1 MAYSIN
7 LTDAQ
12 KTEVTKLI
20 AESASTDDTVT
31 GWLSRHLTTTLETS
45 MRARLNEDIDKNW
58 PDREEKKEG
67 GEGGGGGRREKY
79 VKSDR
84 DILHKTAPIKAILH

>member
-31 GWLSRHLTTTLETS
+31 GWLSSHLSTTLEAS
-45 MRARLNEDIDKNW
+45 MRERLNSDIDKNW
-58 PDREEKKEG
+58 PDREEKKEAIKALDPADM
-67 GEGGGGGRREKY
+67 ETEYEKY
-79 VKSDR
+79 FP
-84 DILHKTAPIKAILH
+84 AE

>member
-20 AESASTDDTVT
+20 AESASTDDTI
-31 GWLSRHLTTTLETS
+31 TTWINEYLNTVLETS
-45 MRARLNEDIDKNW
+45 MRDRLHEYIASDW
-58 PDREEKKEG
+58 PDRGEKQET
-67 GEGGGGGRREKY
+67 
-79 VKSDR
+79 
-84 DILHKTAPIKAILH
+84 LKALDPADMETEYAEYFPSE

>member
-31 GWLSRHLTTTLETS
+31 AWITGHLNTTLEVF
-45 MRARLNEDIDKNW
+45 MRARLNTNMDKNW
-58 PDREEKKEG
+58 KEVLQESEEKRKAIKALDPTDMET
-67 GEGGGGGRREKY
+67 EYEKY
-79 VKSDR
+79 FP
-84 DILHKTAPIKAILH
+84 AE

>member
-20 AESASTDDTVT
+20 AESASTEDTIT
-31 GWLSRHLTTTLETS
+31 AWMSGHLTTTLESS
-45 MRARLNEDIDKNW
+45 MRERLNEDIDKNW
-58 PDREEKKEG
+58 PNREEKKEAIKALDPSG
-67 GEGGGGGRREKY
+67 METEYEKY
-79 VKSDR
+79 FP
-84 DILHKTAPIKAILH
+84 AE

>member
-20 AESASTDDTVT
+20 AESVSPDDTAT
-31 GWLSRHLTTTLETS
+31 AWISGHLNTTLEAS
-45 MRARLNEDIDKNW
+45 MRERLNTDIDKSW
-58 PDREEKKEG
+58 PNREEKKE
-67 GEGGGGGRREKY
+67 
-79 VKSDR
+79 
-84 DILHKTAPIKAILH
+84 AIKALDPADMETEYNKYFPSE

>member
-7 LTDAQ
+7 LTDPQ

-20 AESASTDDTVT
+20 AESASTDDTIT
-31 GWLSRHLTTTLETS
+31 AWLSSHLTTTLETS

-58 PDREEKKEG
+58 PDREEKKEAIKALDPSDM
-67 GEGGGGGRREKY
+67 ETEYEKY
-79 VKSDR
+79 FP
-84 DILHKTAPIKAILH
+84 AE

>member
-20 AESASTDDTVT
+20 AESASTDDTAT
-31 GWLSRHLTTTLETS
+31 AWIIGHLNTVLETS
-45 MRARLNEDIDKNW
+45 MRDRLHEHIASTW
-58 PDREEKKEG
+58 PDRGEKQQTLKTLDSADMET
-67 GEGGGGGRREKY
+67 EYTKY
-79 VKSDR
+79 FPSE
-84 DILHKTAPIKAILH
+84 

>member
-20 AESASTDDTVT
+20 AESASTDDTAT
-31 GWLSRHLTTTLETS
+31 AWISGHLNTFLEIS
-45 MRARLNEDIDKNW
+45 MRDRLNADIDKNW
-58 PDREEKKEG
+58 PNREEKKEAISALDPTDM
-67 GEGGGGGRREKY
+67 ETEY
-79 VKSDR
+79 AKSF
-84 DILHKTAPIKAILH
+84 PVE

>member
-20 AESASTDDTVT
+20 AESASTDDTIT
-31 GWLSRHLTTTLETS
+31 AWLSGHLDTTLEAY
-45 MRARLNEDIDKNW
+45 MRERLNTDIDKSW
-58 PDREEKKEG
+58 PNRGEKKE
-67 GEGGGGGRREKY
+67 
-79 VKSDR
+79 
-84 DILHKTAPIKAILH
+84 AIKALDPADMETEYNKYFPSE

>member
-20 AESASTDDTVT
+20 AESVSPDDTAT
-31 GWLSRHLTTTLETS
+31 AWISGHLNTTLEAG
-45 MRARLNEDIDKNW
+45 MRERLNTDIDKSW
-58 PDREEKKEG
+58 PNREEKKE
-67 GEGGGGGRREKY
+67 
-79 VKSDR
+79 
-84 DILHKTAPIKAILH
+84 AIKALDPADMETEYNKYFPSE

>member
-31 GWLSRHLTTTLETS
+31 AWLSSHLSTTLEAS
-45 MRARLNEDIDKNW
+45 MRERLNSDIDTNW
-58 PDREEKKEG
+58 PAREEKKEAIKALDPADM
-67 GEGGGGGRREKY
+67 ETEYEKY
-79 VKSDR
+79 FP
-84 DILHKTAPIKAILH
+84 AE

>member
-31 GWLSRHLTTTLETS
+31 AWLSSHLSTTLEAS
-45 MRARLNEDIDKNW
+45 MRARLNSDIDKNW
-58 PDREEKKEG
+58 PDREEKKEAIKALDPADM
-67 GEGGGGGRREKY
+67 EIEYEKY
-79 VKSDR
+79 FP
-84 DILHKTAPIKAILH
+84 AE

>member
-20 AESASTDDTVT
+20 AESASTEDTIT
-31 GWLSRHLTTTLETS
+31 AWLSSHLTTTLEAS
-45 MRARLNEDIDKNW
+45 MRDRLHEHIASTW
-58 PDREEKKEG
+58 PDRGEKQEILKALDPADMET
-67 GEGGGGGRREKY
+67 EYAKY
-79 VKSDR
+79 FPSE
-84 DILHKTAPIKAILH
+84 

>member
-20 AESASTDDTVT
+20 AESASTEDTIT
-31 GWLSRHLTTTLETS
+31 AWLSSHLTTTLEAS
-45 MRARLNEDIDKNW
+45 MRERLNEDIDKNW
-58 PDREEKKEG
+58 PNREEKKEAIKALDPSDM
-67 GEGGGGGRREKY
+67 ETEYEKY
-79 VKSDR
+79 FP
-84 DILHKTAPIKAILH
+84 AE

>member
-20 AESASTDDTVT
+20 TESASPDDTIT
-31 GWLSRHLTTTLETS
+31 AWISGYLNTKLEIG
-45 MRARLNEDIDKNW
+45 MRERLNTDIDKSW
-58 PDREEKKEG
+58 PNREEKKE
-67 GEGGGGGRREKY
+67 
-79 VKSDR
+79 
-84 DILHKTAPIKAILH
+84 AIKALDPADMETEYNKYFPSE

>member
-20 AESASTDDTVT
+20 AESPSTDDTI
-31 GWLSRHLTTTLETS
+31 TTWINEYLNTVLETS
-45 MRARLNEDIDKNW
+45 MRDRLHEYIASAW
-58 PDREEKKEG
+58 PDR
-67 GEGGGGGRREKY
+67 REQQET
-79 VKSDR
+79 
-84 DILHKTAPIKAILH
+84 LKALDPADMENEYAEYFPSE

>member
-20 AESASTDDTVT
+20 AESASTDNTVT
-31 GWLSRHLTTTLETS
+31 GWLSNHLTTTLEAS

-58 PDREEKKEG
+58 PDREEKKEAIKALDPADM
-67 GEGGGGGRREKY
+67 ETEYEKY
-79 VKSDR
+79 FP
-84 DILHKTAPIKAILH
+84 AE

>member
-31 GWLSRHLTTTLETS
+31 GWLSSHLSTTLEAS

-58 PDREEKKEG
+58 PDREEKKETIKALDPADM
-67 GEGGGGGRREKY
+67 ETEYEKY
-79 VKSDR
+79 FP
-84 DILHKTAPIKAILH
+84 AE

>member
-20 AESASTDDTVT
+20 AESASTDDTHT
-31 GWLSRHLTTTLETS
+31 AWISGHLNTFFEIS
-45 MRARLNEDIDKNW
+45 MRDRLSADIDKNW
-58 PDREEKKEG
+58 PNREEKKETILALDPADM
-67 GEGGGGGRREKY
+67 ETEYAKY
-79 VKSDR
+79 FPSE
-84 DILHKTAPIKAILH
+84 

>member
-20 AESASTDDTVT
+20 AESASTDDTAT
-31 GWLSRHLTTTLETS
+31 AWIIGHLNTVLETS
-45 MRARLNEDIDKNW
+45 MRDRLHEHIASTW
-58 PDREEKKEG
+58 PDRGEKQQTLKALNSAGMET
-67 GEGGGGGRREKY
+67 EYAKY
-79 VKSDR
+79 FPSE
-84 DILHKTAPIKAILH
+84 

>member
-7 LTDAQ
+7 LTDPQ

-31 GWLSRHLTTTLETS
+31 AWLSSHLSTTLEAS

-58 PDREEKKEG
+58 PNREEKKE
-67 GEGGGGGRREKY
+67 
-79 VKSDR
+79 
-84 DILHKTAPIKAILH
+84 AIKALDPADMEIEYEKCFPSK

>member
-20 AESASTDDTVT
+20 AESASTDDTAT
-31 GWLSRHLTTTLETS
+31 AWISAHLTTILETS
-45 MRARLNEDIDKNW
+45 MRDRLHEHIASTW
-58 PDREEKKEG
+58 PDRGEKQQTLKALDSAGMET
-67 GEGGGGGRREKY
+67 EYAKY
-79 VKSDR
+79 FPSE
-84 DILHKTAPIKAILH
+84 

>member
-20 AESASTDDTVT
+20 AESASTEDTIT
-31 GWLSRHLTTTLETS
+31 AWLSGHLTTTLESS
-45 MRARLNEDIDKNW
+45 MRERLNEDIDKNW
-58 PDREEKKEG
+58 PNREEKKE
-67 GEGGGGGRREKY
+67 
-79 VKSDR
+79 
-84 DILHKTAPIKAILH
+84 AIKLMASNELLYLIN

>member
-20 AESASTDDTVT
+20 AESASTDDTAT
-31 GWLSRHLTTTLETS
+31 AWISGHLTTTLETS
-45 MRARLNEDIDKNW
+45 MRDRLHEHIASTW
-58 PDREEKKEG
+58 PDRGEKQEILKALDPADMET
-67 GEGGGGGRREKY
+67 EYAKY
-79 VKSDR
+79 FPSE
-84 DILHKTAPIKAILH
+84 

>member
-20 AESASTDDTVT
+20 AESASTDDTAT
-31 GWLSRHLTTTLETS
+31 EGIIDHLNTLLEVS
-45 MRARLNEDIDKNW
+45 MRHRLNADIDKNW
-58 PDREEKKEG
+58 PNREEKKETIVALDPADM
-67 GEGGGGGRREKY
+67 EVEYAKY
-79 VKSDR
+79 FPSE
-84 DILHKTAPIKAILH
+84 

>member
-20 AESASTDDTVT
+20 AESDSTDDTAT
-31 GWLSRHLTTTLETS
+31 AWISGHLNTVLETS
-45 MRARLNEDIDKNW
+45 MRDRLHEHIASTW
-58 PDREEKKEG
+58 PDRGEKQQTLKALDPADMET
-67 GEGGGGGRREKY
+67 EYAKY
-79 VKSDR
+79 FPSE
-84 DILHKTAPIKAILH
+84 

>member
-20 AESASTDDTVT
+20 AESASTDDTAT
-31 GWLSRHLTTTLETS
+31 AWIIGHLNTFLEIS
-45 MRARLNEDIDKNW
+45 MRDRLNADIDKNW
-58 PDREEKKEG
+58 PDRSAKKEAISALDPIDM
-67 GEGGGGGRREKY
+67 ETEYAKY
-79 VKSDR
+79 FPSE
-84 DILHKTAPIKAILH
+84 

>member
-20 AESASTDDTVT
+20 AESASTDDTIT
-31 GWLSRHLTTTLETS
+31 GWLSSHLSTTLEAS
-45 MRARLNEDIDKNW
+45 MRERLNSDIDKNW
-58 PDREEKKEG
+58 PDREEKKEAIKALDPADM
-67 GEGGGGGRREKY
+67 ETEYEKY
-79 VKSDR
+79 FP
-84 DILHKTAPIKAILH
+84 AE

>member
-20 AESASTDDTVT
+20 AESDSTDDTAT
-31 GWLSRHLTTTLETS
+31 AWIIGHLNTVLEPVC
-45 MRARLNEDIDKNW
+45 EIDYMN
-58 PDREEKKEG
+58 
-67 GEGGGGGRREKY
+67 
-79 VKSDR
+79 
-84 DILHKTAPIKAILH
+84 T

>member
-31 GWLSRHLTTTLETS
+31 GWLSSHLSTTLESS

-58 PDREEKKEG
+58 PDREEKKEAIKALDPADM
-67 GEGGGGGRREKY
+67 ETEYEKY
-79 VKSDR
+79 FP
-84 DILHKTAPIKAILH
+84 AE